1 MGLFLGL
8 LAINWKVSIASI
20 AIFGLLYGALGY
32 QNRKN
37 LRRNSKIINYT
48 KQRLIRTLQE
58 GLASIR
64 DILLESNQ
72 EMYVNIY
79 NELDVTHRKS
89 VAKNQFYTL
98 YPRYIVE
105 TVGIIFMAVL
115 GFLLSTLKYNEGEII
130 PLLGAIAL
138 CSQRMLPALQQIY
151 GGWSQLQGSYSSMSQ
166 VVDMITQ
173 PYQPSTKVKA
183 GSITTGVS
191 IELEG
196 INFSYSK
203 DSPLIIKNLDL
214 YIEPGKII
222 GIIGK
227 SGNGKSTLIDL
238 IMGLLEPNSGNIRI
252 NGSPLYSPSDTEL
265 LRRFRSSIAH
275 VPQTIYRKMVP

>member
-1 MGLFLGL
+1 MATIVFISTALITAIIRLLNVWFNSRFAAAIGSDLSYLAYSKTLCQPYPVHVKRNTGDIITGISYEVSITVNTLNSVLQSLTSLFVALGLFLGL

-72 EMYVNIY
+72 EMHVNIY

-105 TVGIIFMAVL
+105 
-115 GFLLSTLKYNEGEII
+115 
-130 PLLGAIAL
+130 
-138 CSQRMLPALQQIY
+138 
-151 GGWSQLQGSYSSMSQ
+151 
-166 VVDMITQ
+166 
-173 PYQPSTKVKA
+173 
-183 GSITTGVS
+183 
-191 IELEG
+191 
-196 INFSYSK
+196 
-203 DSPLIIKNLDL
+203 
-214 YIEPGKII
+214 
-222 GIIGK
+222 
-227 SGNGKSTLIDL
+227 
-238 IMGLLEPNSGNIRI
+238 LLE
-252 NGSPLYSPSDTEL
+252 
-265 LRRFRSSIAH
+265 
-275 VPQTIYRKMVP
+275 